1 MSSPILNKNKSSRLE
16 IGEIVAYF
24 KNSNDDIRYTVKF
37 NRTSFDC
44 IPLVHVLPLIEGDRV
59 IILFQDSN
67 IKDTPFIVGKF
78 NQKSKVDTKFV
89 STSKEIK
96 RPNDDRGVKQE
107 TDYSF
112 IKMDSTR
119 KKITIGNKNTNKGNI
134 VIDNDEVFIGG
145 VNLSKLIEKI
155 NSKSQSNLSNET
167 VSAKKDYIIEAEG
180 KIIGRSSEIT
190 FLTSNFLITNMQEM
204 EIRTPHLN
212 FSSSFVEFNVITPK
226 GYDLKQ
232 KNAYSFFAV
241 DGNFSITLGM
251 GDFKLKSFMPTSAFS
266 FLISP
271 IYPLNTVDASVAG
284 LTIEKSKTQIGHLMG
299 LSSITLKSSS
309 FEAKVLSMSK
319 IKMNLTSF
327 SVELLGGLAK
337 MELSSSKF
345 KVSIAS
351 NSITLDSSGLEVK
364 SGDIE
369 ATSGDVLAKAGS
381 FSLSKHKHPTAV
393 PGGPSPP
400 TPG

>member
-78 NQKSKVDTKFV
+78 NQKSKVNTKFV

-145 VNLSKLIEKI
+145 VNLSKLIENI
-155 NSKSQSNLSNET
+155 NSKSQSSLSNET

-190 FLTSNFLITNMQEM
+190 FLTSNFLIENSHDMQ
-204 EIRTPHLN
+204 ITTPHLN
-212 FSSSFVEFNVITPK
+212 FSSSFIEFNVITPK

-232 KNAYSFFAV
+232 KNAYSFFGV
-241 DGNFSITLGM
+241 DGNFSIALGL
-251 GDFKLKSFMPTSAFS
+251 GDFKLKTFSATSKIC

-271 IYPLNTVDASVAG
+271 KYNGDTPALKKFENVDNAVAG
-284 LTIEKSKTQIGHLMG
+284 LTIENTKAQIGNLNG
-299 LSSITLKSSS
+299 SSRITIDQSS
-309 FEAKVLSMSK
+309 FEAKVLSTSY
-319 IKMNLTSF
+319 IKMNPEKF
-327 SVELLGGLAK
+327 SVELNDGLVK

-351 NSITLDSSGLEVK
+351 NSITLDSSGFQVK
-364 SGDIE
+364 SGNIQSRFFPLF
-369 ATSGDVLAKAGS
+369 TYSTVLFNS
-381 FSLSKHKHPTAV
+381 FFI
-393 PGGPSPP
+393 
-400 TPG
+400 

>member
-16 IGEIVAYF
+16 IGEIVTYF

-44 IPLVHVLPLIEGDRV
+44 IPLVHVLPLTEGDKV
-59 IILFQDSN
+59 IILFEDSN

-78 NQKSKVDTKFV
+78 NQKSKVDTNFV
-89 STSKEIK
+89 STTKEIK

-119 KKITIGNKNTNKGNI
+119 KKITIGNKDTNSGVI
-134 VIDNDEVFIGG
+134 VIDNEDVFIGNT
-145 VNLSKLIEKI
+145 NLSKFVENV
-155 NSKSQSNLSNET
+155 NSKNET
-167 VSAKKDYIIEAEG
+167 RLNDEIVRSKKDYIIEAKG
-180 KIIGRSSEIT
+180 KIIGKSSEIS
-190 FLTSNFLITNMQEM
+190 FLTSNFLITNMQDM
-204 EIRTPHLN
+204 QIRTPHLN
-212 FSSSFVEFNVITPK
+212 FSSSFIEFNVITPK

-241 DGNFSITLGM
+241 DGNFSIFLGK
-251 GDFKLKSFMPTSAFS
+251 GDFKLKSVMPTSKFS

-271 IYPLNTVDASVAG
+271 LTPFSGVSGSIAG
-284 LTIEKSKTQIGHLMG
+284 MSIEKTETKIGHLMG

-309 FEAKVLSMSK
+309 FEAKVLSSSK

-351 NSITLDSSGLEVK
+351 NSITLDSSGFEVK

-369 ATSGDVLAKAGS
+369 ASSGDVLAKAGS